1 MNVSHGKCPDFLL
14 IDTTQ
19 SSLRTDVSTRPP
31 ENAPLPLQ
39 EDHIVELRIFIDR
52 SMIEVFAD
60 FQQCAAVRACPERED
75 SRSVSVFAKGDR
87 ITLLSL
93 ECWQMNAISPKLKF
107 REED

>member
-1 MNVSHGKCPDFLL
+1 MNVFHGKFPDSLL

-19 SSLRTDVSTRPP
+19 SSLRTDVSPRPP
-31 ENAPLPLQ
+31 ENAPLPLR

-60 FQQCAAVRACPERED
+60 SQQFAAVRVCPERED
-75 SRSVSVFAKGDR
+75 SRGVFIFAKGDR

-93 ECWQMNAISPKLKF
+93 ECWQMNAISPEPKF

>member
-1 MNVSHGKCPDFLL
+1 
-14 IDTTQ
+14 
-19 SSLRTDVSTRPP
+19 
-31 ENAPLPLQ
+31 
-39 EDHIVELRIFIDR
+39 
-52 SMIEVFAD
+52 MIEVFAD
-60 FQQCAAVRACPERED
+60 FQQFAAVRACPERED

>member
-1 MNVSHGKCPDFLL
+1 MNVSHGKFPDFLL

-19 SSLRTDVSTRPP
+19 SIRTDVSTRPP

-60 FQQCAAVRACPERED
+60 SQQFAAVRVCPEQED
-75 SRSVSVFAKGDR
+75 SRGVSVFAKGDR

-93 ECWQMNAISPKLKF
+93 ECWRMNAISPELKF